1 MSVNNILLVVGSLI
15 IASISWLLIT
25 VSELSGD
32 VKVIKFQVNQNS
44 DKLSELKDHEIIQNL
59 INHYLITRQEAI
71 QSYQDYNY
79 LFYKLLIYLYII

>member
-15 IASISWLLIT
+15 IASILWLLLT

-44 DKLSELKDHEIIQNL
+44 DKLSELKEN
-59 INHYLITRQEAI
+59 
-71 QSYQDYNY
+71 
-79 LFYKLLIYLYII
+79 K